1 MGVTEAL
8 FAFAALCTGYI
19 ISDAITDALDERM
32 IARFS
37 EELEHSEGFPLTW
50 RMRPPT
56 R

>member
-1 MGVTEAL
+1 MGLTDAL

-19 ISDAITDALDERM
+19 ISEAITDALDERTV
-32 IARFS
+32 ARFS
-37 EELEHSEGFPLTW
+37 EQLETNDGFPATW